1 MSQLCFLLTQDN
13 VLTPWALGHS
23 SGVVEEGEGRVW
35 GRVAEASEEV
45 DGRPGD
51 SQPASQRSNRGSRR
65 CSCCS
70 ELRPPSRSR
79 AGPWEGHACLGVGSV
94 GTRGGSV
101 VAAGADGRL
110 RMSRLTAHAVGGP
123 EEGKLVTRH
132 PESGLGAIWGRAPGK
147 GPTLPTLTPPPTS
160 ELAGRTGASSSF

>member
-1 MSQLCFLLTQDN
+1 MSVRRQEWCELVGGSVP
-13 VLTPWALGHS
+13 VLGR
-23 SGVVEEGEGRVW
+23 GEEMW
-35 GRVAEASEEV
+35 M
-45 DGRPGD
+45 GD
-51 SQPASQRSNRGSRR
+51 PETASQPASGAIAGAGGVRAAPSSA
-65 CSCCS
+65 
-70 ELRPPSRSR
+70 PPSRSW

-110 RMSRLTAHAVGGP
+110 RMSRLTAHAVGGL

>member
-1 MSQLCFLLTQDN
+1 MN
-13 VLTPWALGHS
+13 WWE
-23 SGVVEEGEGRVW
+23 GVCPCWVEVRRCGRET
-35 GRVAEASEEV
+35 R
-45 DGRPGD
+45 R
-51 SQPASQRSNRGSRR
+51 QPASQPAEQSR
-65 CSCCS
+65 
-70 ELRPPSRSR
+70 EPEVFVLLRAPPPPSRSR
-79 AGPWEGHACLGVGSV
+79 AGPWEGHAYLGVGSV

-132 PESGLGAIWGRAPGK
+132 PESGLGAIWDRAPGK

-160 ELAGRTGASSSF
+160 ELVGRTGASSSF